1 MTNFF
6 KPPRSFLEEFPG
18 RSFSVIAICVMLT
31 LFVGFLDYA
40 TGREMDFFLFYFIP
54 IAISAWFA
62 GIWAAVFFVLLSVAT
77 GLFAYMLSN
86 HQPSSWLIEWW
97 NPGIQGITFSL
108 MALAV
113 FAIRKAFDQKHE
125 LNANLSETLRKLEEA
140 SNKRWLAEQE
150 IVQRNEFLRHIF
162 ESLTHPFYVV
172 DADDYSVL
180 MANSATIQGGLP
192 HGTTCYALTHQRS
205 APCSGAEHL
214 CPMEKVKDTRG
225 PFTTEHIH
233 YDKDG
238 SERHVEVH
246 GYPVLD
252 NEGDLAQVI
261 VYTLDVTRRKQV
273 EEELRKSRDELELR
287 VRERTA
293 ELVRANEDLHKQAAL
308 LNLAQEAIFVRGFD
322 HTVKFWNDGAT
333 ELYGFSRQEA
343 LGKVTQ
349 DFLRTGFPESL
360 EQIVGQVLESGRWEG
375 ELRQITSTG
384 KEILVESRWALQRGT
399 DGEPLGFLE
408 INRDIT
414 PRKRGEEALRSNMAR
429 LELVN
434 AELQEF
440 AFVASH
446 DLQEPLRKIQ
456 TFCDMAKKRCAPVLD
471 STSQE
476 YLDRVLDSASRMRR
490 LLSDLLHFSQV
501 ATRLEPFKRID
512 LAKIVQE
519 AWDVFEAS
527 VKNTGALVD
536 IENMPAIEAD
546 ESQMLRLFQNLIGNA
561 LKFRSAGTPRI
572 KVYGR
577 LNGKGICELVV
588 KDNGT
593 GFDPQFAEVIFKP
606 FQRLHGRREYDGT
619 GMGLAI
625 CRKIVER
632 HGGTIMAESEQ
643 GKGSTFIIRLPV
655 KQNRFGES

>member
-6 KPPRSFLEEFPG
+6 KLPRSFLEESPG

-31 LFVGFLDYA
+31 LFVGFLDYT

-62 GIWAAVFFVLLSVAT
+62 GLWAAVFFVLLSVVTWLVAD
-77 GLFAYMLSN
+77 MLSN

-97 NPGIQGITFSL
+97 NAGIQGITFSL
-108 MALAV
+108 AALTV
-113 FAIRKAFDQKHE
+113 FVIRKAFDQKHE
-125 LNANLSETLRKLEEA
+125 LNANLSETLRRLEEA
-140 SNKRWLAEQE
+140 SSKRWLAEQE
-150 IVQRNEFLRHIF
+150 IIQRNEFLRHIF

-180 MANSATIQGGLP
+180 MANSATIQAGLP

-205 APCSGAEHL
+205 EPCSGAEHL
-214 CPMEKVKDTRG
+214 CPMEKVKNTRG

-238 SERHVEVH
+238 KERHVEVH

-252 NEGDLAQVI
+252 NEGKAFQVI
-261 VYTLDVTRRKQV
+261 VYTLDVTGRKQM

-308 LNLAQEAIFVRGFD
+308 LNLAQEAIFIRGFD
-322 HTVKFWNDGAT
+322 HTVKFWNDGAA
-333 ELYGFSRQEA
+333 ELYGFTRQEA

-349 DFLRTGFPESL
+349 DLLHTGFPEPVDR
-360 EQIVGQVLESGRWEG
+360 IAGQVLESGRWGG
-375 ELRQITSTG
+375 ELRQITATG
-384 KEILVESRWALQRGT
+384 KEIFVESRWALQRGT

-408 INRDIT
+408 VNRDIT
-414 PRKRGEEALRSNMAR
+414 RRKRGEEALRSNMAR

-446 DLQEPLRKIQ
+446 DLQEPLRKIH

-471 STSQE
+471 GTSQE

-490 LLSDLLHFSQV
+490 LLSDLLQFSQV
-501 ATRLEPFKRID
+501 ATRHEPFKRID

-519 AWDVFEAS
+519 ASDVFEAS
-527 VKNTGALVD
+527 IKNTGALVD

-561 LKFRSAGTPRI
+561 LKFHGAGTPRI
-572 KVYGR
+572 KVYGK
-577 LNGKGICELVV
+577 LNGRGICELFV
-588 KDNGT
+588 KDNGA
-593 GFDPQFAEVIFKP
+593 GFDPQFAELIFKP
-606 FQRLHGRREYDGT
+606 FQRLHRRSEYDGT

-655 KQNRFGES
+655 KQNRFGEY